1 VTTPRNPPEPGERPY
16 SERPP
21 WELSA
26 ILLGGLGVMTWL
38 LFGWADHWTVF
49 IPALVFFVGFI
60 CLIG

>member
-1 VTTPRNPPEPGERPY
+1 
-16 SERPP
+16 
-21 WELSA
+21 
-26 ILLGGLGVMTWL
+26 MTWL